1 MALIEKLG
9 AIGDAIRAKTGGSE
23 LLTLDEMPT
32 EIAAIKT
39 GGGSSFSTDTHDVIQ
54 ISYAATGGSSS
65 TYIWTDWAEYI
76 TDLTDI
82 EVLVVIHTGAPFI
95 YVKGV
100 MEGFDENNQIPY
112 LTTTGTSNIKF
123 VDTSNK
129 SKYHIAFSAEG
140 MQIRMGSSYLSAQMD
155 AIYAVVKKEA

>member
-1 MALIEKLG
+1 MALTEKLS

-23 LLTLDEMPT
+23 LLTLDQMPT
-32 EIAAIKT
+32 EIAAIQT
-39 GGGSSFSTDTHDVIQ
+39 GGSSFSIDTHDVIQ
-54 ISYAATGGSSS
+54 ISYATTGGSSS
-65 TYIWTDWAEYI
+65 TYFWTDWAAYI
-76 TDLTDI
+76 ADLTDI

-100 MEGFDENNQIPY
+100 MEGFDANNQIPY
-112 LTTTGTSNIKF
+112 LTTTGTSSIKF
-123 VDTSNK
+123 VDTSDK

-140 MQIRMGSSYLSAQMD
+140 MQIRMGSSYLTAKMD

>member
-1 MALIEKLG
+1 MAAFKYRESVS
-9 AIGDAIRAKTGGSE
+9 APWQE
-23 LLTLDEMPT
+23 L
-32 EIAAIKT
+32 AAIAVPGEA
-39 GGGSSFSTDTHDVIQ
+39 GGGFSTDTHDVIQ
-54 ISYAATGGSSS
+54 ISYATTGGSSS
-65 TYIWTDWAEYI
+65 TYIWTDWADYI
-76 TDLTDI
+76 ADLTDI
-82 EVLVVIHTGAPFI
+82 EVLVVAHAGAPFI

-123 VDTSNK
+123 VDTSDK

-140 MQIRMGSSYLSAQMD
+140 MQIRMGSSYLTAKMD